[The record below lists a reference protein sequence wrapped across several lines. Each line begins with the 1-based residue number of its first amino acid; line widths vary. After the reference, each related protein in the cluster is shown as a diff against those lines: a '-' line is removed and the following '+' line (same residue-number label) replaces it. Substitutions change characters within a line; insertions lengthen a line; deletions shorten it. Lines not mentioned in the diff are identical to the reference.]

1 MEILVYINMVLDLE
15 LAEYKKMKFPS
26 RVTEMRFP
34 ARQPVR
40 MSLRHRSDLEAIVR
54 RMRHDTWRRSE
65 GFNKQLQH
73 FIDRKRFQQN
83 KTWQIEAD
91 RLKAYYNANPVGA
104 PGHSVEHLEAID
116 DRMDQLKRLII
127 AR

>member
-65 GFNKQLQH
+65 NFNKQLQH

-83 KTWQIEAD
+83 ETWQLEAD
-91 RLKAYYNANPVGA
+91 RLKAYYNANP
-104 PGHSVEHLEAID
+104 GHGVAHLDAID
-116 DRMDQLKRLII
+116 DRMDQLKRLIV

>member
-1 MEILVYINMVLDLE
+1 MVLDLE
-15 LAEYKKMKFPS
+15 LAEYKKMTFPA

-34 ARQPVR
+34 EKQPVR

-65 GFNKQLQH
+65 NFNKQVQH

-83 KTWQIEAD
+83 ETWQIEAD
-91 RLKAYYNANPVGA
+91 RLKSYYNANPVGA
-104 PGHSVEHLEAID
+104 PGHSAAHIDAID
-116 DRMDQLKRLII
+116 ERRDLLKRLII